1 MTPTRIATDAAPAAI
16 GPYAQAIQAGELVF
30 CSGQIGLVPGTRS
43 LSGEDVGSQT
53 RQALQNLSAVLAA
66 GGSGLDRVLQTTVYL
81 LDMADFAAMNQVY
94 EELFGDWKPARAT
107 VAVAGLPLGAR
118 FEISCV
124 AARR

>member
-1 MTPTRIATDAAPAAI
+1 MSPTRVSTDQAPAAI
-16 GPYAQAIQAGELVF
+16 GPYAQAIQNGELLF
-30 CSGQIGLVPGTRS
+30 CSGQIGLIPGTRS
-43 LSGEDVGSQT
+43 LAGEDVASQT

-81 LDMADFAAMNQVY
+81 LDMADFTAMNAVY
-94 EELFGDWKPARAT
+94 EEMFAGWTPARAT

-118 FEISCV
+118 FEVSCI